1 MKHLTENEFII
12 DKLAKMELKLE
23 QQEKELDQLKA
34 RLRFLGR
41 NNGLVTKVRRTLVTD
56 RR

>member
-34 RLRFLGR
+34 RLRFLSR
-41 NNGLVTKVRRTLVTD
+41 NNGLVTKMRRTLVTD